1 MTTLPGIPGLP
12 ERGPRAPLARVRA
25 SWLST
30 PTAFGSLAGVVLTL
44 LGAYLL
50 LPVDPDLPVL
60 PVLVLISLAGGGLG
74 ALAGATLGLLRAGGP
89 VAEALPEPAPQPV
102 ALPRP
107 SMARPAG
114 YRAPPPDVWTT
125 MYEQC
130 AGSLRRVGHAAEAVP
145 ESPAKDWLVRI
156 LRTMRAE
163 LDAARTLAETGR
175 RLHAGPEH
183 PARVRLAAAVA
194 EFAAAERHLGG
205 IIVRLAGA
213 PGLHRAGDELR
224 MLEQQLPLLRQI
236 NHD

>member
-25 SWLST
+25 PRLST
-30 PTAFGSLAGVVLTL
+30 STALGSLAGAVATFLGGKL
-44 LGAYLL
+44 LV
-50 LPVDPDLPVL
+50 PVDPDVPLL
-60 PVLVLISLAGGGLG
+60 PVLVLISLVGGGLG
-74 ALAGATLGLLRAGGP
+74 ALGGATLGLLRGVGP
-89 VAEALPEPAPQPV
+89 AAEALPEPAPEPV
-102 ALPRP
+102 APPRP
-107 SMARPAG
+107 SMARPAEF
-114 YRAPPPDVWTT
+114 RAPPPDVWTA
-125 MYEQC
+125 MYEEC

-145 ESPAKDWLVRI
+145 ASPARDWLVRI
-156 LRTMRAE
+156 LRTMRTE
-163 LDAARTLAETGR
+163 LDAARALAETGR

-194 EFAAAERHLGG
+194 EFAAAERHLGE

-224 MLEQQLPLLRQI
+224 MLEQQLSLLRQI